1 MIQSTVKKIAH
12 GVAWTSISSFLV
24 KIIGLVYVAVVL
36 SQISVHDY
44 GLVALAMSILPIL
57 GVFSLAGLQPVMVA
71 DLVSH
76 KTKSDFYKMR
86 YQFSSF
92 VSLKILLGIFAFLF
106 LNTLVYFFKDS
117 FPTVTITMVQVLSFV
132 FFTGPIRSA
141 VVLLYT
147 VYHRFDI
154 LAHFKLIEELFKLLL
169 VSMFLIYMN
178 LGPLGVVLAFVLTD
192 FVVMLV
198 YLPKVLLLALKH
210 FNGIPW
216 SLEGVLNPIFAVRHH
231 AKWSVFQ
238 SSLHQL
244 GQNIRPWIIQFFLGT
259 QAVGIYA
266 VAMGLFQHSQSLAPV
281 TKVLA
286 PIVPEFKEDPKRLF
300 RLLNNG
306 LKYQIILLVIIVGG
320 SALFLPLFFNYF
332 FPGYIEALPLFF
344 LLAFALIPDSF
355 AKVYEAAFH
364 AFRLQKSLFLANI
377 VRMVSIIIM
386 LPLCVLVFG
395 LYGVALEVFITLSIY
410 SYSRFRVLKRKLPD
424 YSFSTRDLYTINE
437 IDKMLFTKMMSILT
451 LRNRRS

>member
-1 MIQSTVKKIAH
+1 MTQSTVKKIAH
-12 GVAWTSISSFLV
+12 GVAWTSLSSFLV
-24 KIIGLVYVAVVL
+24 KVIGLVYTAVVL
-36 SQISVHDY
+36 SQISVYDY
-44 GLVALAMSILPIL
+44 GLVELAMSMLPIL

-76 KTKSDFYKMR
+76 KMKSDFYKMR

-92 VSLKILLGIFAFLF
+92 VSLKILLGIFAFLI
-106 LNTLVYFFKDS
+106 LNTLVFFFKDS
-117 FPTVTITMVQVLSFV
+117 FPTVAVTMVQVLSFV
-132 FFTGPIRSA
+132 FFAGPIRAS

-147 VYHRFDI
+147 IYHRFDV

-169 VSMFLIYMN
+169 VSMFLIYMD
-178 LGPLGVVLAFVLTD
+178 LGPLGVVLAFVITD

-198 YLPKVLLLALKH
+198 YLPGALLLAPKY
-210 FNGIPW
+210 FNGMPW
-216 SLEGVLNPIFAVRHH
+216 SIEGIANPMFAVRHH

-238 SSLHQL
+238 SSLHQA

-286 PIVPEFKEDPKRLF
+286 PIVPEFKEEPKRLF

-306 LKYQIILLVIIVGG
+306 LKYQILLLIIIVGG
-320 SALFLPLFFNYF
+320 STLFLPLLFSHF
-332 FPGYIEALPLFF
+332 FPGYIAALPLFF

-364 AFRLQKSLFLANI
+364 TFRLQKSLFLANI
-377 VRMVSIIIM
+377 VRMVSILIV

-395 LYGVALEVFITLSIY
+395 LYGVALEVFITLSVY
-410 SYSRFRVLKRKLPD
+410 AYSRYRVLKRKLPD
-424 YSFSTRDLYTINE
+424 YSFSARDLYTVNG
-437 IDKMLFTKMMSILT
+437 IDRMLFAKIMRLLT